1 MIPPIRGLEFAL
13 GVLGVLNTLS
23 KSPVADAEVV
33 AAAEAMSLNDDD
45 DDDDDATEIDVMEQV
60 GMMEGGKESNVM

>member
-45 DDDDDATEIDVMEQV
+45 DDDDATEIDVMEQV